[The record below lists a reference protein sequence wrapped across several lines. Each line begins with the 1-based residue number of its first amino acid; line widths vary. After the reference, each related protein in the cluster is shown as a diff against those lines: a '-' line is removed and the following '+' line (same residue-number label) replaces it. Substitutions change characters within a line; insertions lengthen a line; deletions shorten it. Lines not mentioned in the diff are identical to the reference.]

1 MKTFGM
7 IICVLLLA
15 GCPMPVTTVRSVDT
29 RPSISVSGANEQAEL
44 YVDGIRMGQA
54 ADFEEPNRLKLEA
67 GTHRISIVE
76 SGKTTFEQMIF
87 IESEHKTIIA
97 R

>member
-7 IICVLLLA
+7 IFCMLLLA
-15 GCPMPVTTVRSVDT
+15 ACAMPVTTVRSVDT
-29 RPSISVSGANEQAEL
+29 RPTISVSSVNEQAEL
-44 YVDGIRMGQA
+44 YVDGIRMGKA
-54 ADFEEPNRLKLEA
+54 ADFVEPNRLKLEA
-67 GTHRISIVE
+67 GTHRVSIVE
-76 SGKTTFEQMIF
+76 AGRTTFEQTIF

>member
-7 IICVLLLA
+7 IFCMLLLA
-15 GCPMPVTTVRSVDT
+15 ACAMPVTTLRSVDT
-29 RPSISVSGANEQAEL
+29 RPSISVSWANEQADL
-44 YVDGIRMGQA
+44 YVDGIRMGRA
-54 ADFEEPNRLKLEA
+54 ADFVEPNQLKLEA
-67 GTHRISIVE
+67 GTHRVSIMEAGRTIFVQ
-76 SGKTTFEQMIF
+76 TIF